1 MPNIH
6 IEIKPII
13 KIKGTLAVGTGF
25 RRGLIHRTV
34 ARDSD
39 GFAYIPASS
48 FKGRVRRACEQL
60 ARRFDICVCQP
71 PRPERMCSD
80 GTGACLVCRVF
91 GRPGATSGLH
101 WRDARLSKA
110 YREAFE
116 QDKRAH
122 EKDKR
127 AHEKNKHAQFY
138 ARSQVQLSRAL
149 GVAAPGKLFTS
160 ESTIEDLEFEAA
172 VTGRLQYTPIDD
184 EVPGGF
190 EILLLLAGLK
200 LVNTVGGSA
209 SRGAG
214 WMSCHLPDQ
223 IEIGTTKVSW
233 KDVLKNLEWLEYFD
247 MEAAD
252 EH

>member
-13 KIKGTLAVGTGF
+13 KIKGTLALGTGF

-60 ARRFDICVCQP
+60 ARRFDIRVCQP

-91 GRPGATSGLH
+91 GRPGRAIGLH

-116 QDKRAH
+116 QDKC
-122 EKDKR
+122 

-200 LVNTVGGSA
+200 LVNTVGGGA

-214 WMSCHLPDQ
+214 WMQCRLPEQ

-233 KDVLKNLEWLEYFD
+233 KKVLKHLEYLQILD
-247 MEAAD
+247 EEVAD
-252 EH
+252 EN

>member
-60 ARRFDICVCQP
+60 AKQFGLHVCNP
-71 PRPERMCSD
+71 PRPDRMCSLAKP
-80 GTGACLVCRVF
+80 ACLVCRVF
-91 GRPGATSGLH
+91 GRPGAASGLH

-116 QDKRAH
+116 Q
-122 EKDKR
+122 DKR

-160 ESTIEDLEFEAA
+160 ESTIENLEFEAA

-200 LVNTVGGSA
+200 LVNTVGGGA

-233 KDVLKNLEWLEYFD
+233 KKVLKHLEYLQILD
-247 MEAAD
+247 EEVAD
-252 EH
+252 EN

>member
-13 KIKGTLAVGTGF
+13 EIKGTLALGTGF

-39 GFAYIPASS
+39 GFTYIPGSS

-60 ARRFDICVCQP
+60 AKGLGLRVCNAPQP
-71 PRPERMCSD
+71 DRMCSAAKR
-80 GTGACLVCRVF
+80 TCLVCRVF
-91 GRPGATSGLH
+91 GCPGRSSGLY

-116 QDKRAH
+116 
-122 EKDKR
+122 
-127 AHEKNKHAQFY
+127 KNKRAQFY

-160 ESTIEDLEFEAA
+160 ESTIENLKFEASL
-172 VTGRLQYTPIDD
+172 TGRLQFTPIDD
-184 EVPGGF
+184 EAPGGF
-190 EILLLLAGLK
+190 EMLLLLAGLRMI
-200 LVNTVGGSA
+200 NTVGGGA

-214 WMSCHLPDQ
+214 WMSCHLPEQ

-233 KDVLKNLEWLEYFD
+233 KDVLKNFEWLEVFD
-247 MEAAD
+247 EEVAD
-252 EH
+252 EN

>member
-60 ARRFDICVCQP
+60 ARRFDIRVCQP

-80 GTGACLVCRVF
+80 GTGVCLVCRVF

-116 QDKRAH
+116 Q
-122 EKDKR
+122 DKR

-172 VTGRLQYTPIDD
+172 VTGRLQYTPIDGD
-184 EVPGGF
+184 AKSGGY
-190 EILLLLAGLK
+190 ELLLLLAGLK

-233 KDVLKNLEWLEYFD
+233 KDVLKNPEWLEYFD

-252 EH
+252 EN

>member
-60 ARRFDICVCQP
+60 ARRFDIRVCQP

-80 GTGACLVCRVF
+80 GTEACLVCRVF

-116 QDKRAH
+116 
-122 EKDKR
+122 KDKR
-127 AHEKNKHAQFY
+127 AQFY

-160 ESTIEDLEFEAA
+160 ESTIENLEFEAA